1 MDAFAAISS
10 NTDMGVVDDAVDMGE
25 ISCNSI
31 GEAAAGEAAE
41 EAAAEEAAAGEGFN
55 TILPSLL
62 RVGDAT
68 DVGVADNEY
77 TGDTDDTGAPCIDDF
92 ILGTD
97 DFLSADAKEDGKLVV
112 DLEDTGTKGDEDNF
126 ILPTFDVDEDAKE
139 DEDIPGVG
147 VGIDTGVGVLFGA
160 KDFEES
166 ILLNGYTR
174 GVALLITDGGPDTSD
189 IEEILKFCNGVG
201 VFATS
206 GEGDGAGVISESL
219 IGDSGLYVGATSS
232 NGGGADNID
241 STSLDVLSF
250 NDSLGFELKL
260 AI

>member
-1 MDAFAAISS
+1 
-10 NTDMGVVDDAVDMGE
+10 MGVVGDAVDKGE
-25 ISCNSI
+25 IFCNFI
-31 GEAAAGEAAE
+31 GEAAGEAAE
-41 EAAAEEAAAGEGFN
+41 ESAGEGFN

-62 RVGDAT
+62 RIGDAT

-77 TGDTDDTGAPCIDDF
+77 TDDTGAPCIDDF
-92 ILGTD
+92 ILGVD

-112 DLEDTGTKGDEDNF
+112 DFDDTGTKGDEDNF
-126 ILPTFDVDEDAKE
+126 ILPTFDVDED
-139 DEDIPGVG
+139 IPGVD
-147 VGIDTGVGVLFGA
+147 VDVDTRTGPGVGVLFDA

-189 IEEILKFCNGVG
+189 IEEILKFCTGVG

-206 GEGDGAGVISESL
+206 GDGDGAGVISESL

-232 NGGGADNID
+232 NGGGADTID

>member
-10 NTDMGVVDDAVDMGE
+10 NTDMGVVDDAVDIGE

-31 GEAAAGEAAE
+31 GEA
-41 EAAAEEAAAGEGFN
+41 EAAAEEAAAAGEGFN

-77 TGDTDDTGAPCIDDF
+77 TDDTDDTGAPCIDDF
-92 ILGTD
+92 ILGID

-126 ILPTFDVDEDAKE
+126 ILPTFDADEDAKE
-139 DEDIPGVG
+139 DTDIPGVG
-147 VGIDTGVGVLFGA
+147 VGVGTGVGVLFGA

-206 GEGDGAGVISESL
+206 GDGDGAGVISESL

>member
-1 MDAFAAISS
+1 
-10 NTDMGVVDDAVDMGE
+10 MGVVGDAVDKGE
-25 ISCNSI
+25 IFCNFI
-31 GEAAAGEAAE
+31 GEAAEESAGEAAE
-41 EAAAEEAAAGEGFN
+41 ESAGEAAGEGFN

-62 RVGDAT
+62 RIGDAT

-77 TGDTDDTGAPCIDDF
+77 TDDTGAPCIDDF
-92 ILGTD
+92 ILGVD

-112 DLEDTGTKGDEDNF
+112 DFDDTGTKGDEDNF
-126 ILPTFDVDEDAKE
+126 ILPTFDVDED
-139 DEDIPGVG
+139 IPGVD
-147 VGIDTGVGVLFGA
+147 VDVDTRTGPGVGVLFDA

-189 IEEILKFCNGVG
+189 IEEILKFCTGVG

-206 GEGDGAGVISESL
+206 GDGDGAGVISESL

-232 NGGGADNID
+232 NGGGADTID